1 MSIAVK
7 PRKGLRAKRIAEE
20 RPDLPPEEIAKIVG
34 TNKRHVERSIA
45 ADHFGRD
52 KPKSVQR

>member
-20 RPDLPPEEIAKIVG
+20 RPDLAPEEIARLVG
-34 TNKRHVERSIA
+34 TNKRYVERAIA
-45 ADHFGRD
+45 AEQFGRD
-52 KPKSVQR
+52 KPKSKAR

>member
-20 RPDLPPEEIAKIVG
+20 RPDLPPEEIAKLVG
-34 TNKRHVERSIA
+34 TNRRHVERSIA
-45 ADHFGRD
+45 AERFGRD
-52 KPKSVQR
+52 KPKSQQR

>member
-20 RPDLPPEEIAKIVG
+20 RPDLPPGEIAKIVG

-45 ADHFGRD
+45 TEKFGIE
-52 KPKSVQR
+52 KVKSRAS